1 MARGVGPIEIEQ
13 TQVICFSSEETT
25 INANHYVGAGGGS
38 GSIYMPAPHHYH
50 VDYATHHELHQQQQL
65 DGVAIPGRTVD
76 QLQQQQQQQV
86 YYQQQQQQLQAA
98 AAAAASGRDLY
109 PEPVQYH
116 RHSPR
121 HYIADQRPAGG
132 AQLGTP
138 THPTSGVVVR
148 QVGASSSNANTPL
161 HRHSTSL
168 GYPQDILDRRDY
180 TSSSSRPIATSV
192 VSNVSSVAGGDPPR
206 HYNTHPRP
214 LETRHR
220 HVGSSQQSLRTSSS
234 THEIVQSEVAGGQN
248 EHYIYVTYPPDLKK
262 RYFDKYE

>member
-1 MARGVGPIEIEQ
+1 
-13 TQVICFSSEETT
+13 
-25 INANHYVGAGGGS
+25 
-38 GSIYMPAPHHYH
+38 MPAPHHYH
-50 VDYATHHELHQQQQL
+50 VDYATHHELQL
-65 DGVAIPGRTVD
+65 DGGAIPGRTVD
-76 QLQQQQQQQV
+76 LQQQQQQQQV
-86 YYQQQQQQLQAA
+86 YYQQQQQLQLQQAAA

-121 HYIADQRPAGG
+121 HYIADQRPAG
-132 AQLGTP
+132 ALGTP
-138 THPTSGVVVR
+138 THPASVGVR

-168 GYPQDILDRRDY
+168 GYQQDILDRRDY

-192 VSNVSSVAGGDPPR
+192 VSNVSSGSSGAVGIGGGDPPR

-214 LETRHR
+214 LDTRHR

>member
-50 VDYATHHELHQQQQL
+50 VDYATHHELHQQQL
-65 DGVAIPGRTVD
+65 DGGAIPGRTVD

-86 YYQQQQQQLQAA
+86 YYQQHQLQ
-98 AAAAASGRDLY
+98 AAAASGRDLY

-132 AQLGTP
+132 ALGTP

-192 VSNVSSVAGGDPPR
+192 VSNVSSGGSGDPPR